1 MAEDR
6 STAFLIV
13 FAVAILVIIVGVLG
27 LVRRATS
34 PSTPPS
40 PVLTAEAKAYFP
52 EIVVSDERMSAAE
65 NFLGG
70 TVAYLD
76 ARVTNKGTRVVRRL
90 DLQLEF
96 FDTLNQVVLR
106 EMAYPIAPRTPSLKA
121 GETRSFRVSFDH
133 LPADWNQAAP
143 AVTVKSLSF

>member
-13 FAVAILVIIVGVLG
+13 FAVAILGIIVGVLG

-76 ARVTNKGTRVVRRL
+76 ARVTNKLT
-90 DLQLEF
+90 DSYC
-96 FDTLNQVVLR
+96 
-106 EMAYPIAPRTPSLKA
+106 ASAPKPTVSRGSGTPS
-121 GETRSFRVSFDH
+121 GGT
-133 LPADWNQAAP
+133 
-143 AVTVKSLSF
+143 